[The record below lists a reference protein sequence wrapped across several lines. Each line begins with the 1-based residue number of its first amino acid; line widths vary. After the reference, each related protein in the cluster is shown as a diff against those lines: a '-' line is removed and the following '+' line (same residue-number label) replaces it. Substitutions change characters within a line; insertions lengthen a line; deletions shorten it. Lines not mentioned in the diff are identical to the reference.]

1 MTKENAIKRIE
12 RVADGKRGQFCYQV
26 IMRALQNGYKFIRP
40 AHYSGRGRFTTL
52 NDYTWQ
58 VEALLND
65 AKILFTLTNDAAKGS
80 ATGNIIT
87 LTHIEGLE
95 NTYQY

>member
-12 RVADGKRGQFCYQV
+12 KVADGKRGQFGYQV
-26 IMRALQNGYKFIRP
+26 IMRALRNGYKFIRP
-40 AHYSGRGRFTTL
+40 AHYSGTGRFTTL

-58 VEALLND
+58 VEALLSD
-65 AKILFTLTNDAAKGS
+65 AKIRYTLSNDAAKGS

-87 LTHIEGLE
+87 LTHIDGLQDM
-95 NTYQY
+95 YQY